1 MKIIET
7 LKINSKKKLF
17 LVYGIFNF
25 LITNSILQISL
36 LIMPTL
42 FATVL
47 SQSTNL
53 IIGFYIYGKKVFK
66 LNRLNNQVFKK
77 YLFLALVLWLL
88 NFSFIELFFY
98 FGINKN
104 LSASII
110 IPPLV
115 ILSYFS
121 QKNYVFK

>member
-104 LSASII
+104 LSAIII

>member
-7 LKINSKKKLF
+7 LKINSKEKLF

-66 LNRLNNQVFKK
+66 LNRLNKQFFKK
-77 YLFLALVLWLL
+77 YLFLALILWLL
-88 NFSFIELFFY
+88 NFSVIELFFY

-104 LSASII
+104 LSAVII

>member
-7 LKINSKKKLF
+7 LKINSKEKLF
-17 LVYGIFNF
+17 LVYGIINF

-66 LNRLNNQVFKK
+66 LNRLNKQFFKK
-77 YLFLALVLWLL
+77 YLFLALILWLL
-88 NFSFIELFFY
+88 NFSVIELFFY

-104 LSASII
+104 LSAVII